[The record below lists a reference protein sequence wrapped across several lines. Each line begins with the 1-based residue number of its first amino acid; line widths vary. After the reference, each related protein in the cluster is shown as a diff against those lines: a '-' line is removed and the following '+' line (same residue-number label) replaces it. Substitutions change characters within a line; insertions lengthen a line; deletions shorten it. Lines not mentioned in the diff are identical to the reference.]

1 MDCSAITNHHNGA
14 AVQTSPKFTISC
26 LLLSLFMAA
35 CSGAGSIGVDAPTGE
50 DLTAGSDNRD
60 LSCAYFY
67 FLWGSHA
74 EFDNR
79 LEDALEAYEKAL
91 VCDPSA
97 DYIKQKLPLLLMKM
111 GDTDQAKTVLEEAI
125 QRQPQN
131 TARRALLASIH
142 IQQQQHRRAVEQY
155 RAIIA
160 YDPENGQILLRLGA
174 LLSQLG
180 DYDEARL
187 ILDRLLELDQEIYL
201 ARLYLARLAVRQDD
215 TETAVRHYRAALQL
229 NWSAELVYELAD
241 VYQKEGRYQEAV
253 DILRA
258 VLADNEAD
266 EQARLGIVQALLA
279 QEREEEAIAE
289 LGLARQF
296 SSSPERLSVVISR
309 LYLRIDQPEKAI
321 DNLRAILEATESSEA
336 SYLLAVILAEQQ
348 QFDEALTLINTID
361 PEDREFEDAIFLK
374 TKILH
379 DTGQTAAALQLLEDY
394 LATSPSEKPM
404 LALLAASLNRDQGND
419 QRSLAVLADAAERF
433 PNDEQVLF
441 AYGLQLERSD
451 RLDEAIDVMKSII
464 ALNPDHA
471 EALNFVGYSW
481 ADADRNLEQALNYIN
496 RAMALKPGNGYIQ
509 DSLGW
514 VHFRL
519 GNLERAEREL
529 LGALELLPDDPHIN
543 EHLGDLY
550 RALDRPDTARTFY
563 NAAYE
568 KFDDEAKKQA
578 VQQKIDALT
587 TL

>member
-1 MDCSAITNHHNGA
+1 
-14 AVQTSPKFTISC
+14 
-26 LLLSLFMAA
+26 MAA
-35 CSGAGSIGVDAPTGE
+35 CSGAGTIGADAPA
-50 DLTAGSDNRD
+50 DPARTADSDNKD

-97 DYIKQKLPLLLMKM
+97 SYIKQKLPLLMMKM
-111 GDTDQAKTVLEEAI
+111 GDTDQAKTLLEEAI
-125 QRQPQN
+125 HRQPED

-142 IQQQQHRRAVEQY
+142 IQQQQHELAVEQY

-160 YDPENGQILLRLGA
+160 YDPENGPILLRLGA

-180 DYDEARL
+180 EYDEAGS
-187 ILDRLLELDQEIYL
+187 ILNRLLELDQELYL

-215 TETAVRHYRAALQL
+215 PETAVRHYQAALEL

-241 VYQKEGRYQEAV
+241 IYQKEQRYQDAI
-253 DILRA
+253 DLLRT
-258 VLADNEAD
+258 VLVDNEAD
-266 EQARLGIVQALLA
+266 EQARLGIVQSLLA

-309 LYLRIDQPEKAI
+309 LYLRIGQPGKAI
-321 DNLRAILEATESSEA
+321 DNLRAVLEATESSEA

-348 QFDEALTLINTID
+348 QFDEALTLIDAID
-361 PEDREFEDAIFLK
+361 REDREFEDAIFLK

-379 DTGQTAAALQLLEDY
+379 DTGQTATALELLEHF
-394 LATSPSEKPM
+394 LATDTGDKPM
-404 LALLAASLNRDQGND
+404 LVLLAASLNRDQGND
-419 QRSLAVLADAAERF
+419 ERSLALLAEAAERF
-433 PNDEQVLF
+433 PDDEQVLF

-451 RLDEAIDVMKSII
+451 RLDEAIGVMESII
-464 ALNPDHA
+464 TRNPDHA
-471 EALNFVGYSW
+471 EALNFVGYCW
-481 ADADRNLEQALNYIN
+481 ADADSNLDRALQYIN
-496 RAMALKPGNGYIQ
+496 RAMALKPENGYIR

-519 GNLERAEREL
+519 GNLDRAEREL
-529 LGALELLPDDPHIN
+529 LGALEQLPDDPHIN

-550 RALDRPDTARTFY
+550 RTLDRPDTARTYY

-568 KFDDEAKKQA
+568 NFDDEAKKQA
-578 VQQKIDALT
+578 VRQKIDDLASP
-587 TL
+587 

>member
-1 MDCSAITNHHNGA
+1 MNCSIITKRNGA
-14 AVQTSPKFTISC
+14 AVQTFIKFTLPC

-35 CSGAGSIGVDAPTGE
+35 CSGAGTIGADAPA
-50 DLTAGSDNRD
+50 DAGRAAESDNKD

-97 DYIKQKLPLLLMKM
+97 GYIKQKLPLLMMKM
-111 GDTDQAKTVLEEAI
+111 GDTDQAKTLLEEAI
-125 QRQPQN
+125 RRQPED

-142 IQQQQHRRAVEQY
+142 IQQQQHRLAVEQY

-160 YDPENGQILLRLGA
+160 YDPENGPILLRLGA

-180 DYDEARL
+180 EYEEAGS
-187 ILDRLLELDQEIYL
+187 ILNRLLELEQELYL

-215 TETAVRHYRAALQL
+215 PETAIRHYQAALEL

-241 VYQKEGRYQEAV
+241 IYQKEHRYQDAI
-253 DILRA
+253 DLLRT

-266 EQARLGIVQALLA
+266 EQARLGIVQSLLA

-309 LYLRIDQPEKAI
+309 LYLRIDQPGKAI
-321 DNLRAILEATESSEA
+321 DNLRAVLEATESSEA
-336 SYLLAVILAEQQ
+336 SYLLAVILAEQHR
-348 QFDEALTLINTID
+348 FDEALTLIDAID
-361 PEDREFEDAIFLK
+361 REDREFEDAIFLK

-379 DTGQTAAALQLLEDY
+379 DAGQTTEALELLERF
-394 LATSPSEKPM
+394 LATDTGDKPM
-404 LALLAASLNRDQGND
+404 LVLLAASLNRDQGND
-419 QRSLAVLADAAERF
+419 ERSLTLLAEAAERF
-433 PNDEQVLF
+433 PDDEQVLF

-451 RLDEAIDVMKSII
+451 RLDEAIGVMESII
-464 ALNPDHA
+464 TRNPDHA
-471 EALNFVGYSW
+471 EALNFVGYCW
-481 ADADRNLEQALNYIN
+481 ADAGRNLDQALQYIN
-496 RAMALKPGNGYIQ
+496 RAMALKPGNGYIR

-519 GNLERAEREL
+519 GNLERAEREM
-529 LGALELLPDDPHIN
+529 LGALEQLPDDPHIN

-568 KFDDEAKKQA
+568 NFDDEAKKQA
-578 VQQKIDALT
+578 VRQKIDDLVNP
-587 TL
+587 

>member
-1 MDCSAITNHHNGA
+1 M
-14 AVQTSPKFTISC
+14 SPKLTLSC
-26 LLLSLFMAA
+26 LLLSLLMAA
-35 CSGAGSIGVDAPTGE
+35 CSGAGTIIGDAPTE
-50 DLTAGSDNRD
+50 TELTDGDDNRD

-91 VCDPSA
+91 VCDPAA
-97 DYIKQKLPLLLMKM
+97 DHIEQKLPLLLMKM
-111 GDTDQAKTVLEEAI
+111 GDPDQAKALLEEAI
-125 QRQPQN
+125 RKQPQD

-155 RAIIA
+155 RTIIA

-180 DYDEARL
+180 DYDEARS
-187 ILDRLLELDQEIYL
+187 ILGRLLELDQERYL
-201 ARLYLARLAVRQDD
+201 ARLYLARLAGRQDD
-215 TETAVRHYRAALQL
+215 DETAVRHYQAALQL
-229 NWSAELVYELAD
+229 NWSADLAYELAD
-241 VYQKEGRYQEAV
+241 VYQKERRYQEAI
-253 DILRA
+253 DILRT

-266 EQARLGIVQALLA
+266 EQARLGIVQAMLA

-309 LYLRIDQPEKAI
+309 LYLRIDEPDKAI
-321 DNLRAILEATESSEA
+321 DNLRAVLETTESSEA
-336 SYLLAVILAEQQ
+336 SYLLAVIRAEQQ
-348 QFDEALTLINTID
+348 QFDEALTLIDTIA

-379 DTGQTAAALQLLEDY
+379 DSGQTAAALQLLESF
-394 LATSPSEKPM
+394 LATRPTDKPM
-404 LALLAASLNRDQGND
+404 LVMLAASLNRDQGND
-419 QRSLAVLADAAERF
+419 RRSLALLADAAERF
-433 PNDEQVLF
+433 ANDEQVLF

-451 RLDEAIDVMKSII
+451 RLDEAIDVMESII
-464 ALNPDHA
+464 GLNPDHA
-471 EALNFVGYSW
+471 EALNFVGYCW
-481 ADADRNLEQALNYIN
+481 ADAGRNLDRALKYIN
-496 RAMALKPGNGYIQ
+496 RAMTLKPGNGYIQ

-519 GNLERAEREL
+519 GNFERAEREL

-563 NAAYE
+563 NTAYE
-568 KFDDEAKKQA
+568 KFDDESHKQT
-578 VQQKIDALT
+578 VQKKIDDLAT
-587 TL
+587 P